1 MTIQTLSGKSPPAI
15 AMAEKEVVNIKP
27 RRTAPRQSTR
37 GNPLEGV
44 AAEFVFEQTPLA
56 PYTSFRVGG
65 PADFLI
71 GVRQLDQLVAVLE
84 AIGNSDE
91 PAFIFG
97 RGSNLLFSDNG
108 RRGIVVRNE
117 SSAIDVGPDGV
128 IVVDSGVRLPA
139 LAIETAKRGLTGM
152 EWAVGI
158 PGTVGGAVAMN
169 AGAQGMSVGDV
180 LIKAVVYDRPSA
192 VEIAASELEYSYRS
206 SRLRAEREKVVL
218 QAWLQLQPADPSECL
233 KLVEE
238 YRRRRKATQPT
249 DPGAGSIFKNPEG
262 DFAGR
267 LIEAAGLKGERVGN
281 ALVSPKHA
289 NFIINTGN
297 AAATDVRALMQVI
310 QERVMDRFGIWL
322 EPEIELVGE
331 GRAGGEE

>member
-1 MTIQTLSGKSPPAI
+1 MIHNTLGESPPAN
-15 AMAEKEVVNIKP
+15 AMAEKEVVNIKT
-27 RRTAPRQSTR
+27 RKTAARHSIR
-37 GNPLEGV
+37 GNPLVGA
-44 AAEFVFEQTPLA
+44 AAEFVFEQAPLA

-65 PADFLI
+65 PADLLV
-71 GVRQLDQLVAVLE
+71 GVRQLDQLVAVLD
-84 AIGNSDE
+84 AIGKSDE
-91 PAFIFG
+91 PAFVFG
-97 RGSNLLFSDNG
+97 RGSNLLFSDKG

-117 SSAIDVGPDGV
+117 SSAIDIRPDGI

-139 LAIETAKRGLTGM
+139 LANETARRGLTGM

-169 AGAQGMSVGDV
+169 AGAQGMCVADI
-180 LIKAVVYDRPSA
+180 LIKAVVYSRPSV
-192 VEIAASELEYSYRS
+192 VEIATSELEYSYRS

-218 QAWLQLQPADPSECL
+218 QGRFQLQPAEPSECL
-233 KLVEE
+233 QLVEE

-297 AAATDVRALMQVI
+297 AAATDVRALMRVI
-310 QERVMDRFGIWL
+310 QERVMDRFDTWL

-331 GRAGGEE
+331 GRAGGED

>member
-1 MTIQTLSGKSPPAI
+1 MQAMSERSPPANVV
-15 AMAEKEVVNIKP
+15 AEKEVVTIQTRKTRPKNP
-27 RRTAPRQSTR
+27 VR

-44 AAEFVFEQTPLA
+44 AADFVFSQVPLA

-65 PADFLI
+65 PADVLV

-84 AIGNSDE
+84 ATGKSDE
-91 PAFIFG
+91 PAFVFG
-97 RGSNLLFSDNG
+97 RGSNLLFSDEG

-117 SSAIDVGPDGV
+117 SSAIDMNPDGV

-169 AGAQGMSVGDV
+169 AGAQGICVADI
-180 LIKAVVYDRPSA
+180 LIKAVVYDRPSV
-192 VEIAASELEYSYRS
+192 VEIATPEMEYSYRF
-206 SRLRAEREKVVL
+206 SRLRREREKIVL
-218 QAWLQLQPADPSECL
+218 QAWFQLRPADPSECIQ
-233 KLVEE
+233 LVEE

-262 DFAGR
+262 EFAGR

-297 AAATDVRALMQVI
+297 ATAADVRALMQII
-310 QERVMDRFGIWL
+310 QERVMNRFDIWL
-322 EPEIELVGE
+322 EPEIELVGD
-331 GRAGGEE
+331 GRAGGDE

>member
-1 MTIQTLSGKSPPAI
+1 MKPLPDRSPLPSAVADKEVVTIQTPKI
-15 AMAEKEVVNIKP
+15 HP
-27 RRTAPRQSTR
+27 RNSIR
-37 GNPLEGV
+37 GNPLDGV
-44 AAEFVFEQTPLA
+44 AADFVFEQAPLA

-65 PADFLI
+65 PADILVV
-71 GVRQLDQLVAVLE
+71 VRQLDQLVAVLE
-84 AIGNSDE
+84 ATGKSDE
-91 PAFIFG
+91 SAFVFG
-97 RGSNLLFSDNG
+97 RGSNLLFSDEG

-117 SSAIDVGPDGV
+117 SSEIDTNPDGV
-128 IVVDSGVRLPA
+128 IAVDSGVRLPA

-169 AGAQGMSVGDV
+169 AGAQGICIADI
-180 LIKAVVYDRPSA
+180 LIKAIVYDRPSV
-192 VEIAASELEYSYRS
+192 VEIPTTELEYSYRS
-206 SRLRAEREKVVL
+206 SRLRGEREKIVL
-218 QAWLQLQPADPSECL
+218 QAWFQLRPADPSECL
-233 KLVEE
+233 RLVEE

-262 DFAGR
+262 EFAGR

-297 AAATDVRALMQVI
+297 GTAADVRALMQII
-310 QERVMDRFGIWL
+310 QERVMNRFDIWL

-331 GRAGGEE
+331 GRAGADE

>member
-1 MTIQTLSGKSPPAI
+1 MTLDQSDASPPANATI
-15 AMAEKEVVNIKP
+15 EKETMTVQSRQLNPGNV
-27 RRTAPRQSTR
+27 RRGS
-37 GNPLEGV
+37 PLLDFD
-44 AAEFVFEQTPLA
+44 AEFVFENVPLA

-65 PADFLI
+65 PADFLV
-71 GVRQLDQLVAVLE
+71 GARHSGQLVAVLE
-84 AIGNSDE
+84 AAGRSDD
-91 PAFIFG
+91 PIFVFG
-97 RGSNLLFSDNG
+97 RGSNLLFSDKG

-117 SSAIDVGPDGV
+117 SSAINMNSDGV

-169 AGAQGMSVGDV
+169 AGAQGTCVADI
-180 LIKAVVYDRPSA
+180 LIRAAVYDRPSV
-192 VEIAASELEYSYRS
+192 VEIAAPEMEYSYRD
-206 SRLRAEREKVVL
+206 SRLRRERERIVL
-218 QAWLQLQPADPSECL
+218 EACFQLQPADPDECL

-238 YRRRRKATQPT
+238 FRRRRKATQPT
-249 DPGAGSIFKNPEG
+249 DPGAGSIFKNPAG

-281 ALVSPKHA
+281 AVVSPKHA

-297 AAATDVRALMQVI
+297 AAAADVRALMRII
-310 QERVMDRFGIWL
+310 QERVMARFDIWL

-331 GRAGGEE
+331 GRAGGVE

>member
-1 MTIQTLSGKSPPAI
+1 MTVQPRLLHQGRARSGG
-15 AMAEKEVVNIKP
+15 P
-27 RRTAPRQSTR
+27 R
-37 GNPLEGV
+37 LDFD
-44 AAEFVFEQTPLA
+44 AEFVFENAPLA

-65 PADFLI
+65 PADILV
-71 GVRQLDQLVAVLE
+71 GVRHSDQLVAVLE
-84 AIGNSDE
+84 AAGGSGE
-91 PAFIFG
+91 PAFVFG
-97 RGSNLLFSDNG
+97 RGSNLLFSDEG

-117 SSAIDVGPDGV
+117 SSAIDVRADGV
-128 IVVDSGVRLPA
+128 IKVDSGVRLPA

-169 AGAQGMSVGDV
+169 AGAQGTSIEDI
-180 LIKAVVYDRPSA
+180 LIKAVVYDRRSLA
-192 VEIAASELEYSYRS
+192 EIPTPEMEYSYRD
-206 SRLRAEREKVVL
+206 SRLRREREKTVL
-218 QAWLQLQPADPSECL
+218 QAWFHLQPADPTECL

-238 YRRRRKATQPT
+238 FRRRRKATQPT

-281 ALVSPKHA
+281 AIVSPKHA

-297 AAATDVRALMQVI
+297 AKAAEVRALMQIVR
-310 QERVMDRFGIWL
+310 ERVKDRFDIWL

-331 GRAGGEE
+331 GRAGGDE